1 MKVYQGLD
9 DFVKLPPSVVTSG
22 TFDGVHIGHQK
33 ILERLKQ
40 IAGKE
45 KKDSVVITF
54 WPHPR
59 FVLNSNGHKLKL
71 ISTLEEKVSYLE
83 AIGIDHLLI
92 IPFDKKFSQLTSQE
106 FIQQI
111 IIEKVNTKKLII
123 GYDHRFG
130 KNREGS
136 FEFLKA
142 NSAQLGFDVEEIPKQ
157 EIEEIAV
164 SSTKIRVALES
175 GKVEIATKFLG
186 KKYELTGLVV
196 KGDQIGRTI
205 GFPTANINIEED
217 YKLIPADGIFAVIV
231 KVKGAEYSGML
242 NIGNR
247 PTIAGN
253 LARRIEVNIFDFDQD
268 IYSEK
273 ITISFVK
280 YLRSEIKFSGIDALK
295 IQLDKDKE
303 EAKKYLK

>member
-1 MKVYQGLD
+1 MKVYHGLD
-9 DFVKLPPSVVTSG
+9 DFIKLPPSVVTSG

-33 ILERLKQ
+33 ILERLKH
-40 IAGKE
+40 IAE
-45 KKDSVVITF
+45 QENKDSVVITF

-71 ISTLEEKVSYLE
+71 ISTLEEKISYLK

-92 IPFDKKFSQLTSQE
+92 IPFDKKFSQLSSQE
-106 FIQQI
+106 FIQKI
-111 IIEKVNTKKLII
+111 IIEKANTKKLVI

-142 NSAQLGFDVEEIPKQ
+142 NAGSLGFEVEEIPKQ

-164 SSTKIRVALES
+164 SSTKIRAALES

-186 KKYELTGLVV
+186 KQYQLSGVV
-196 KGDQIGRTI
+196 EKGDQIGRTL
-205 GFPTANINIEED
+205 GFPTANIHVEED
-217 YKLIPADGIFAVIV
+217 YKLIPANGIFAVQVQV
-231 KVKGAEYSGML
+231 KAKNYNGML
-242 NIGNR
+242 NIGFR

-253 LARRIEVNIFDFDQD
+253 LTKRIEVNIFDFDQD
-268 IYSEK
+268 IYGEK
-273 ITISFVK
+273 ITLSFVK
-280 YLRSEIKFSGIDALK
+280 YLRSEIKFSGIEELK
-295 IQLDKDKE
+295 TQLKKDKE
-303 EAKKYLK
+303 EALKYLN